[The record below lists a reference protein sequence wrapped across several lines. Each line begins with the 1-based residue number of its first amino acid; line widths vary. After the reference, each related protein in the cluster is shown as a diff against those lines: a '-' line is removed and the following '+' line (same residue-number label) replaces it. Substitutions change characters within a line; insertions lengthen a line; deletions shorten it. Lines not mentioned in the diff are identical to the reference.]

1 MTGTD
6 PAPAGLTLA
15 NWDLGG
21 EPSAWA
27 YLHAGDLFPHVEIP
41 PVRPVARLPVAESGE
56 VAKFAVEA
64 GLTLDEYVGTAPVS
78 GIVIVHRG
86 RTAYERY
93 PRMRP
98 EDRHLLMSV
107 TKLFPAVLVGILERR
122 GMVDLGQPVDAVIG
136 ELAGAGWAGV
146 PIGDI
151 LSMAS
156 GTDCLEVDDPAA
168 YTDPDH
174 PFSRFEASL
183 GWRPARGAAPS
194 TYDLVAAL
202 PARRPPGEAY
212 EYTSV
217 NTFVLSWLVE
227 RLTGLGFAE
236 VVATGR
242 SGAGLSRWGLRRL
255 PGRRL
260 VALLARLDR
269 PIPDLGQR
277 LLLDHGRHG
286 WWYAIGDGTATTLG
300 YCTTAGSCP
309 LAPAGSRPPGRRPA
323 GPPATGCPT
332 LPGALRCGYARPPP
346 ARPTGPG
353 PRAVH
358 ETGTNELALAQ
369 PPADGRG
376 RQALRG
382 GHARRGGRGCRTEP
396 RLERPRAQDSA
407 AEHSL
412 DEPGVHDEPVAGL
425 PPSAA
430 DPPRLAEPQRL
441 LAVRRYRIAGQPTR
455 RPEPPR
461 DRSRAVPD
469 RVRPVRHHAARE
481 HDVVP
486 AHVHCPKWMVRSAG
500 PAQLRRG
507 DLAGH
512 RLGQRPECRYA
523 QRRLRLALLRRHR
536 RAHHRYPRAHR
547 WRVLPGRRGRHPAGQ
562 AAAEPERH
570 LLHRRLRHLA
580 DRLAGTD
587 ERRAHHPAGHH
598 TRRAGRRAE
607 PRRPGRG
614 HLRPGRTGDRLQRRH
629 DRGHRD
635 RHGRRDDPHP
645 DPERPSVEPRRPVP
659 VRPAGNPHRH
669 RRR

>member
-174 PFSRFEASL
+174 PFYRFEASL
-183 GWRPARGAAPS
+183 GWRPASGAAPS

-277 LLLDHGRHG
+277 LLLDQGRHG

-353 PRAVH
+353 PRGSRRSGTPPCGSRGIRLGPYRFIMVTPDTWPGCPPVPPSPGAVH
-358 ETGTNELALAQ
+358 ETGTNELALAL
-369 PPADGRG
+369 
-376 RQALRG
+376 RQ
-382 GHARRGGRGCRTEP
+382 RTVAVAK
-396 RLERPRAQDSA
+396 LSA
-407 AEHSL
+407 AAMLVAAAVVAAPNLAWSALVPKTPPLSTPWTSQVSTTNPLPDYPRPQLTRPDWQSL
-412 DEPGVHDEPVAGL
+412 NGQWQFAGTGSLGSPPVGQNL
-425 PPSAA
+425 PETVLVPYPIESALSGIMRHENMMWYRRTFPVPS
-430 DPPRLAEPQRL
+430 
-441 LAVRRYRIAGQPTR
+441 GW
-455 RPEPPR
+455 
-461 DRSRAVPD
+461 SG
-469 RVRPVRHHAARE
+469 RPVQPNFGA
-481 HDVVP
+481 VN
-486 AHVHCPKWMVRSAG
+486 G
-500 PAQLRRG
+500 
-507 DLAGH
+507 
-512 RLGQRPECRYA
+512 
-523 QRRLRLALLRRHR
+523 
-536 RAHHRYPRAHR
+536 
-547 WRVLPGRRGRHPAGQ
+547 
-562 AAAEPERH
+562 
-570 LLHRRLRHLA
+570 
-580 DRLAGTD
+580 
-587 ERRAHHPAGHH
+587 
-598 TRRAGRRAE
+598 
-607 PRRPGRG
+607 
-614 HLRPGRTGDRLQRRH
+614 
-629 DRGHRD
+629 
-635 RHGRRDDPHP
+635 
-645 DPERPSVEPRRPVP
+645 
-659 VRPAGNPHRH
+659 
-669 RRR
+669 

>member
-122 GMVDLGQPVDAVIG
+122 GMVDLGQP
-136 ELAGAGWAGV
+136 
-146 PIGDI
+146 GD
-151 LSMAS
+151 
-156 GTDCLEVDDPAA
+156 
-168 YTDPDH
+168 
-174 PFSRFEASL
+174 
-183 GWRPARGAAPS
+183 
-194 TYDLVAAL
+194 
-202 PARRPPGEAY
+202 AY

-227 RLTGLGFAE
+227 RLTGLGFAV

-277 LLLDHGRHG
+277 LLLDQGRHG

-300 YCTTAGSCP
+300 YCT
-309 LAPAGSRPPGRRPA
+309 
-323 GPPATGCPT
+323 T

-353 PRAVH
+353 PRGSRRSGTPPCGSRGIRLGPYRFIMVTPDTWPGCPPVPPSPGAVH

-430 DPPRLAEPQRL
+430 DPPRLAEPQRPV
-441 LAVRRYRIAGQPTR
+441 AVRRYRIAGQPTR

-523 QRRLRLALLRRHR
+523 HRRLRLVLLRRHR
-536 RAHHRYPRAHR
+536 RAHDRYQRAHR

-629 DRGHRD
+629 DRAHRD

-669 RRR
+669 RRRCRGWRVLRHALDRQGGGERF